1 MLRWLAIGLMAL
13 LYACATRAE
22 PLQTVPIAVDHGLA
36 ALANRPL
43 NMPGGDPEVERA
55 VIVLHGVRR
64 NPADYFRIAERL
76 SSAEHWPLSH
86 TLVLAPGFF
95 TAGDLPGRV
104 DLPLWDKTWM
114 QASPSVAGRVG
125 ISPIRALDELITWL
139 GDEQH
144 YPHLRHIILM
154 GHSAGGQLLQRYAVL
169 GRADLALANR
179 GIKVRYVISSP
190 SSYLYFDARRPVA
203 GGFAQ
208 TVVGDCPGVDRYR
221 YGLQAL
227 PDYLDPGLD
236 SRRLFQ
242 RYARRNIIYLVGA
255 LDNDPSHPWLDRSC
269 AALAQGDSRLRRQ
282 RNYLAYERQL
292 SRDWHLPLTR
302 KHGEIPGAGHDAKTL
317 YRAKEALQLLKEE

>member
-1 MLRWLAIGLMAL
+1 MWRRLAISL
-13 LYACATRAE
+13 LVLLCACACRAE
-22 PLQTVPIAVDHGLA
+22 PLQRVPIAVDHGLA
-36 ALANRPL
+36 AYANRPL
-43 NMPGGDPEVERA
+43 NMTGGDSEVER
-55 VIVLHGVRR
+55 VVVVLHGVRR
-64 NPADYFRIAERL
+64 NPADYFRIAQRL
-76 SSAEHWPLSH
+76 SSDLSWPVSH

-95 TAGDLPGRV
+95 TARDLPGRV

-125 ISPIRALDELITWL
+125 ISPIQALDELLTWV
-139 GDEQH
+139 GNEQH

-169 GRADLALANR
+169 GHADLALANR
-179 GIKVRYVISSP
+179 DIKVRYVISSP

-208 TVVGDCPGVDRYR
+208 TVEGDCPGVDRYR

-227 PDYLDPGLD
+227 PDYLDPGLN

-242 RYARRNIIYLVGA
+242 RYATRDITYLVGA
-255 LDNDPSHPWLDRSC
+255 LDNDPSPPLLDRSC
-269 AALAQGDSRLRRQ
+269 AALAQGGSRLQRQ

-302 KHGEIPGAGHDAKTL
+302 KHGEIPGVGHGAKTL
-317 YRAKEALQLLKEE
+317 YRAKEALELLKDE